1 MDGMLTF
8 ARSTRSLSTHTLTL
22 ALSPLLLALLLLLWP
37 LAGDSQA
44 AQYQAISAG
53 LSHTCAIDGGAAK
66 CWGENNYGQLGN
78 GTKVNSTTPVA
89 VSGLGTGVTA
99 IAAGTYRTCA
109 IQNGGAKC
117 WGSLSPD
124 QTTPIAISGLGEGSG
139 LTQIVVGGTQACT
152 ILPDTTMVC
161 WGYNSYGQLGN
172 GTTSFTFSLAPVDVK
187 ANANPLDPAK
197 LTGVTAMAAGNRHT
211 CAIVTSGALKCWGS
225 DEYGQLGD
233 SASFDDKTT
242 PTDVSGMGG
251 SVTSISAGLKHTCAV
266 RNGGAW
272 CWGEGE
278 DGQLG
283 IGTLLG
289 DSRKTDPRQ
298 VSGLSSGVASVAAT
312 SVAHSC
318 ALKTDNTAYCW
329 GMGSKGQLGSGQAGS
344 SLVPVAVDG
353 PPQGFSALTTGGNHT
368 CAIVAPDTPK
378 CWGLDEFGQVGTGFG
393 GKGKATAVQVAGLTS
408 GVTAISLR
416 RFGCAVKS
424 GSVFCW
430 GTNERGRLGDGTTN
444 NSAVPVHVDDL
455 PPGAT
460 AVTTGDRHACAIV
473 AGGAWCWG
481 SDSEG
486 QLGNDLPEG
495 DSGPVQVLGLSSGV
509 TAITAGVNHTC
520 AIKDGVVY
528 CWGDAIYRQLG
539 PDQALDSPKP
549 VVVGQLQPG
558 IASDITAGND
568 ITCVLEAGAMKCW
581 GRGSGYLNGEPGVMS
596 GFDSSLTTIAV
607 QSWPTVFCAIQVGA
621 AKCSGYNHYG
631 QLGDGTDEDRLT
643 PVGVQGL
650 ESGVSAI
657 SVGDTH
663 TCAIKTD
670 GAWCWGNDGFTG
682 VLGSGTILNYFQ
694 LTPVAVVGIASP
706 TAIAAGDANSCAIQA
721 GAAKCWGAAAGG
733 LGDGNAWHSSP
744 VDVLDPNGD
753 ATPPAV
759 TINSPTTGSTSTSA
773 AVRVDFTASDDRG
786 AVKSTTCQID
796 DATPT
801 ACTSPWS
808 TPALANGAHSLT
820 ISATDFADNV
830 GSASAS
836 FIVNVAAPASP
847 VAPTPVAPTDNRA
860 SAKIAL
866 KKSGKTKV
874 KGKSVSFAAVLSLK
888 PPKGVATRTACKSAK
903 LTATTKPKGAK
914 KAIKAKASLKSKGKN
929 CQAIFKFKLPK
940 KFKGK
945 KVKIAVT
952 FPGNT
957 VFKQAKKTVSY
968 KIR

>member
-1 MDGMLTF
+1 MLTF

-22 ALSPLLLALLLLLWP
+22 ALGPLLLALLLLLWP
-37 LAGDSQA
+37 LADQSQA
-44 AQYQAISAG
+44 AQYQTISAG
-53 LSHTCAIDGGAAK
+53 LTHTCAIDSGAAK
-66 CWGENNYGQLGN
+66 CWGENNHGQLGN

-89 VSGLGTGVTA
+89 VSGLESGVTA
-99 IAAGTYRTCA
+99 IAAGTYMTCA

-139 LTQIVVGGTQACT
+139 LTQIVVGGAHACT
-152 ILPDTTMVC
+152 ILQDTKMMC
-161 WGYNSYGQLGN
+161 WGSNTYGQFGN
-172 GTTSFTFSLAPVDVK
+172 GTTSFTYSLTPAYVK
-187 ANANPLDPAK
+187 AYADPNDPTK
-197 LTGVTAMAAGNRHT
+197 LSDVTAMAAGNRHT

-225 DEYGQLGD
+225 DEFGQLGD
-233 SASFDDKTT
+233 SAGFDDKTT
-242 PTDVSGMGG
+242 PTDVSGMGS
-251 SVTSISAGLKHTCAV
+251 SVTSISAGQKHTCAV
-266 RNGGAW
+266 RSGGAW

-283 IGTLLG
+283 IGTVLG

-298 VSGLSSGVASVAAT
+298 VSDLTQDVASVAAT

-318 ALKTDNTAYCW
+318 ALKADNTAYCW

-344 SLVPVAVDG
+344 SLIPVAVVG
-353 PPQGFSALTTGGNHT
+353 PPQGFSSLTTGGNHT
-368 CAIVAPDTPK
+368 CAIIAPDTPK
-378 CWGLDEFGQVGTGFG
+378 CWGFDEFGQVGTGFG
-393 GKGKATAVQVAGLTS
+393 GKGTGTAVQVAGLTS
-408 GVTAISLR
+408 GVTALSLR
-416 RFGCAVKS
+416 GFGCAVQS
-424 GSVFCW
+424 GSVLCW
-430 GTNERGRLGDGTTN
+430 GTNEKGRLGDGTTN
-444 NSAVPVHVDDL
+444 NSAAPVHVDAL
-455 PPGAT
+455 PAGAT
-460 AVTTGDRHACAIV
+460 AVTTGKEHACAIV

-481 SDSEG
+481 SDSDG
-486 QLGNDLPEG
+486 QLGNDLPEDDG
-495 DSGPVQVLGLSSGV
+495 GPVQVLGLSSGV
-509 TAITAGVNHTC
+509 TAITAGDNHTC
-520 AIKDGVVY
+520 AIQNGVVH
-528 CWGDAIYRQLG
+528 CWGDALYRQLG
-539 PDQALDSPKP
+539 PDQAVDSPKP

-558 IASDITAGND
+558 TASEITAGND

-581 GRGSGYLNGEPGVMS
+581 GRGSGYLEGVPGVKS
-596 GFDSSLTTIAV
+596 GFDSGLTTIAA
-607 QSWPTVFCAIQVGA
+607 QSWPTVFCAIQGGA

-650 ESGVSAI
+650 TSGVSAI
-657 SVGDTH
+657 SVGNTH
-663 TCAIKTD
+663 TCAIKLD
-670 GAWCWGNDGFTG
+670 GAWCWGNDGSTG
-682 VLGSGTILNYFQ
+682 MLGSGTILNNFQ

-706 TAIAAGDANSCAIQA
+706 TAIDAGNANSCAIQA
-721 GAAKCWGAAAGG
+721 GAAKCWGAATL

-744 VDVLDPNGD
+744 VDVLDPDGD
-753 ATPPAV
+753 VTPPTV
-759 TINSPTTGSTSTSA
+759 TIGSPAAGSTSTSA
-773 AVRVDFTASDDRG
+773 TVRVDFTASDDRG

-796 DATPT
+796 GATPT

-808 TPALANGAHSLT
+808 TFALANGAHSLT
-820 ISATDFADNV
+820 VRATDFANNV

-836 FIVNVAAPASP
+836 FNVDVAAPAAP
-847 VAPTPVAPTDNRA
+847 VAPAPVAPTDNRA

-874 KGKSVSFAAVLSLK
+874 KGKNVSFAAVLSLK
-888 PPKGVATRTACKSAK
+888 PPKGIATRTACKSAK

-914 KAIKAKASLKSKGKN
+914 KAIKARASLKAKGKN

-952 FPGNT
+952 FPGNA
-957 VFKQAKKTVSY
+957 VFKAAKKTVSY